1 MVFLCLLSIDLLYL
15 INKCKVLE
23 NIYYS
28 QREAN
33 YYPEAIINSLGQ
45 RNIPGQLSP
54 DPVNLTN
61 IDIRVKKNI

>member
-33 YYPEAIINSLGQ
+33 YYPEGIINSLGQ
-45 RNIPGQLSP
+45 RNIQGNSHQ
-54 DPVNLTN
+54 
-61 IDIRVKKNI
+61 IQ